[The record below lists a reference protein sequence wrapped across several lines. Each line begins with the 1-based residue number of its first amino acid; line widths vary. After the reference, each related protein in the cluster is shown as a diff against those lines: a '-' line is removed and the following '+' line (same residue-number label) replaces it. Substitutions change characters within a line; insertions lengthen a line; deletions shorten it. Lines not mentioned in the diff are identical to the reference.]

1 MLANQRFCVFITE
14 EERGRMVITVM
25 PKTRGLGVLLGDIR
39 EMSFVLMDVV
49 VGGAGSV
56 SFEVRERY
64 IDAVGVLNARSVVST
79 PESVQVPAPI
89 PTPTP
94 TPAPAA

>member
-14 EERGRMVITVM
+14 EERGRIVITVM

-49 VGGAGSV
+49 VGGAGSMA
-56 SFEVRERY
+56 FDVRERY
-64 IDAVGVLNARSVVST
+64 IDAVGVLNAMSVVST
-79 PESVQVPAPI
+79 PEPVQV

-94 TPAPAA
+94 TPMPRPVA